1 MQLKTGAIIDNRYE
15 IKRYISSGGFGNT
28 YEGFDNRLKA
38 QVAIK
43 ELFLSTIC
51 SRGSDSRSVV
61 VSNPQNNN
69 NFEAHKRRFVR
80 EAQRLCRFTHPN
92 IVRVID
98 VFEANGTAYFV
109 MDYVEGMPLSR
120 FTLPMQEKRL
130 MKYLDQMLSALEHVH
145 SKGILHLDLKPGNIM
160 IDSNDNAILIDFGA
174 SKLIDS
180 SDYTDNNASTV
191 NAYTPG
197 YAPLEQM
204 SGDTDSLGP
213 HSDIYALGA
222 TLYMLLSGSKPALPA
237 DLLLKPL
244 APLTGISPQ
253 LGKAINLSLKV
264 LYPERIASVDQFRRI
279 LDGEEIDIAAERKII
294 EEHQQRIKERRQ
306 FEETRTKSHEPQPRR
321 QAGNSL
327 NDKTNVQNDHVAAP
341 TVTQTRTQTQTTP
354 KVVKPQVQPVQGG
367 INSNMKPW
375 DSYKPTDKKEAQ
387 KKNDPKPDNKKTI
400 IALVCVI
407 TILAVLVTMLFWPQ
421 PEGQKETA
429 TDTPTT
435 MPYTI
440 ETVTPAANTTP
451 APATPTP
458 ATATD
463 INANDN
469 GKSYAPQIKET
480 GNQKEEKRTAKKEK
494 AESQPQKSGK
504 MQIIG
509 KQNTSKKSTKVSL
522 PSLDEMDGSKS
533 NKSGKKVTL
542 PSMSEME

>member
-61 VSNPQNNN
+61 VSNPQNNS

-130 MKYLDQMLSALEHVH
+130 MKYLDQMLSALDHVH

-204 SGDTDSLGP
+204 SGDTDNLGP

-253 LGKAINLSLKV
+253 LSKAIDLSLKV

-279 LDGEEIDIAAERKII
+279 LKGENINIAAER
-294 EEHQQRIKERRQ
+294 
-306 FEETRTKSHEPQPRR
+306 
-321 QAGNSL
+321 
-327 NDKTNVQNDHVAAP
+327 
-341 TVTQTRTQTQTTP
+341 
-354 KVVKPQVQPVQGG
+354 
-367 INSNMKPW
+367 
-375 DSYKPTDKKEAQ
+375 
-387 KKNDPKPDNKKTI
+387 
-400 IALVCVI
+400 
-407 TILAVLVTMLFWPQ
+407 
-421 PEGQKETA
+421 
-429 TDTPTT
+429 
-435 MPYTI
+435 
-440 ETVTPAANTTP
+440 
-451 APATPTP
+451 
-458 ATATD
+458 
-463 INANDN
+463 
-469 GKSYAPQIKET
+469 
-480 GNQKEEKRTAKKEK
+480 
-494 AESQPQKSGK
+494 
-504 MQIIG
+504 
-509 KQNTSKKSTKVSL
+509 ST
-522 PSLDEMDGSKS
+522 
-533 NKSGKKVTL
+533 
-542 PSMSEME
+542 